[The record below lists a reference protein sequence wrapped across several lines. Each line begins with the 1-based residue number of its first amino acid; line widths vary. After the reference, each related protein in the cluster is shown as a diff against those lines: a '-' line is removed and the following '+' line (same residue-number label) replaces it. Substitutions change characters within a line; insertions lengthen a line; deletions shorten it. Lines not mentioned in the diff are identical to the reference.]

1 MAAAREDLVR
11 VAEEAV
17 VMEAE
22 DRAADEGCRDQV
34 DVEVK
39 VAREVKEVVVVVKV
53 VREVVEAREAQ
64 VAGMAQAVDRA
75 EEAVNQGWAAEASA
89 GSWTK
94 KMTAP
99 ARKICV
105 LGADQVVRALAPGVD
120 PVVAGVFSRVAD
132 EVARADKEVAREAEE
147 DKAVRVD
154 RAKEAVEDKA
164 VREVKEDRVVNPDRK
179 DHRCPCADQPKMKST
194 LA

>member
-1 MAAAREDLVR
+1 M

-105 LGADQVVRALAPGVD
+105 LGADLVVRALAPGVD

-164 VREVKEDRVVNPDRK
+164 VKEDKVVNPDRK